1 MCRADCGPAGQYIGS
16 KPPPK
21 KTHWP
26 CRGRRPRINKPM
38 HRCGLPICRPYGA
51 LKTLARRCLAT
62 DMSPLRV
69 GAARMCRADCGPA
82 GQYIG
87 SKPAVKK
94 TRWPRRGRRPRVT
107 GLVRHACAQRI
118 VAQRASLLV
127 AGRRPRKTRW
137 PRRGRRPRINKAL
150 HRCGLPICRPSG
162 ACAARMGRT
171 DCGPAGQ
178 YIGSKPPPKK
188 THWPCRGRRPRINN
202 VLHRCGLP
210 ICRPNGAF
218 PARMCRADCG
228 PAGQYIG
235 SKPAPKKTRW
245 PRRGRRPRINN
256 VLHRCGLPICRPSG
270 ALTTLAR
277 RCFATNMSPRW
288 GFSGRHVPS
297 GLWPSG
303 PIYW

>member
-1 MCRADCGPAGQYIGS
+1 MCPADCGPAGQYIGSKPPIKKIHWPRRGRRPRINKPLHRRGLPICRPSGAFPARMCPADCGPAGQYIGS

-107 GLVRHACAQRI
+107 GLMRHVCAQRI
-118 VAQRASLLV
+118 VAQRANILV
-127 AGRRPRKTRW
+127 ASPRQK
-137 PRRGRRPRINKAL
+137 N
-150 HRCGLPICRPSG
+150 
-162 ACAARMGRT
+162 
-171 DCGPAGQ
+171 
-178 YIGSKPPPKK
+178 
-188 THWPCRGRRPRINN
+188 
-202 VLHRCGLP
+202 
-210 ICRPNGAF
+210 
-218 PARMCRADCG
+218 
-228 PAGQYIG
+228 
-235 SKPAPKKTRW
+235 
-245 PRRGRRPRINN
+245 
-256 VLHRCGLPICRPSG
+256 
-270 ALTTLAR
+270 TLA
-277 RCFATNMSPRW
+277 
-288 GFSGRHVPS
+288 
-297 GLWPSG
+297 L
-303 PIYW
+303 